1 MPRGILV
8 PKNRTKKNL
17 SIIATT
23 SSPVF
28 QLKMKLNN
36 YHCGWTITNCSRI
49 ISRRFCTTSASSR
62 SSLSIWRLYWTTS
75 VGVDRTNAD
84 GMLLCQFPLCI
95 RQVFIWDEQL
105 KVNLCDVH
113 SEVTPS
119 QLKIASTSNCNSS
132 LIFDG
137 TSKWGEN
144 FVIILRAV
152 VDFEP
157 RQILAKLGRYKRSFK
172 EKDGRHELSSAIKEN
187 CSLIPI
193 IVLRSIVTVHPSTFI
208 V

>member
-1 MPRGILV
+1 
-8 PKNRTKKNL
+8 
-17 SIIATT
+17 
-23 SSPVF
+23 
-28 QLKMKLNN
+28 
-36 YHCGWTITNCSRI
+36 
-49 ISRRFCTTSASSR
+49 
-62 SSLSIWRLYWTTS
+62 
-75 VGVDRTNAD
+75 
-84 GMLLCQFPLCI
+84 MLLCQFPLCI

-172 EKDGRHELSSAIKEN
+172 EKDGRHELSSAIITSTIGDLQLDASKCVAKHCDCASVNFNCLNSIAMNVFSNGEN
-187 CSLIPI
+187 VGCFSHTLAHCGDD
-193 IVLRSIVTVHPSTFI
+193 S
-208 V
+208 